1 MGFPQMEQ
9 APTMRKASLA
19 LAVVFAIARAVQA
32 QSDKPAAIEILHA
45 RAPEMI
51 DSKTVNVPVYMTIRN
66 GLPRDERLLGAST
79 PYADR
84 VDLIELRNEFGLT
97 LPMAAAVLRVAPGAS
112 LDLNP
117 LGPRLP
123 LSGCKTLLTASETFP
138 LTLMFEQSG
147 PIEVEVM
154 VEGASSRQPH
164 RH

>member
-1 MGFPQMEQ
+1 MEQ
-9 APTMRKASLA
+9 ATMRNAGLA
-19 LAVVFAIARAVQA
+19 LAVVFAIAPAVLA
-32 QSDKPAAIEILHA
+32 QSDKQAAVEILHA

-66 GLPRDERLLGAST
+66 GLPTDERLLGAST

-84 VDLIELRNEFGLT
+84 VDLIELRHETGFT
-97 LPMAAAVLRVAPGAS
+97 LPMAADVLRVAPEAS

-117 LGPRLP
+117 LGPRLL
-123 LSGCKTLLTASETFP
+123 LSGCKTLLRASDTFP
-138 LTLMFEQSG
+138 LTLVFEQSG
-147 PIEVEVM
+147 PIEIEVI

>member
-1 MGFPQMEQ
+1 MEQ
-9 APTMRKASLA
+9 AATMRTAGLA
-19 LAVVFAIARAVQA
+19 LAVVFAIAPAVQA
-32 QSDKPAAIEILHA
+32 QSDKPAAVAIQHA

-66 GLPRDERLLGAST
+66 GLPRDEHLLGAST
-79 PYADR
+79 PYAER
-84 VDLIELRNEFGLT
+84 VDLIELRHEFGLT
-97 LPMAAAVLRVAPGAS
+97 LPMAADVLRVAPEAS

-117 LGPRLP
+117 LGPRLL
-123 LSGCKTLLTASETFP
+123 LSGCKTLLKASETFP

-147 PIEVEVM
+147 PIEVEVL